1 MKKKLLLLI
10 MIGLVV
16 PLKSMAQTKYVQ
28 ITKFERNYTSLKAS
42 VTPVK
47 DNAGEEC
54 AMIRFWY
61 SGSDFI
67 IEPNMG
73 YLKKEDDPGE
83 TRMWVPKGTKRIT
96 IRHNDDMPLRN
107 YSIPMPIE
115 SKVAY
120 DAEIA
125 LVPEPPHRKSQVY
138 IGAGYNIMTLAGP
151 SILVGANLKR
161 HQIELGATYGL
172 KKSDDLFFYDANDNL
187 KAGYNYNAIRASLTY
202 GYEFPVSDIFFITPM
217 AGVSYLAYLG
227 SEASSST
234 KGTDYKNAN
243 ALSAGGGVRF
253 SLAFGKQFRLSI
265 TPEYQGAV
273 YKDKNCKLFSSY
285 DDTMKSWHTGFNLN
299 VGLMVYF

>member
-1 MKKKLLLLI
+1 MKRNLIILLALTLGFPMWI
-10 MIGLVV
+10 KAQEIKVTRFEQSRNSMIARMNQAFTLSGENCAVLRV
-16 PLKSMAQTKYVQ
+16 YV
-28 ITKFERNYTSLKAS
+28 KG
-42 VTPVK
+42 
-47 DNAGEEC
+47 DG
-54 AMIRFWY
+54 Y
-61 SGSDFI
+61 S
-67 IEPNMG
+67 IEPN
-73 YLKKEDDPGE
+73 LRSVKDSTLSGE
-83 TRMWVPKGTKRIT
+83 IRLWVPPGTTRLTVRRSGLKPLLGYQIP
-96 IRHNDDMPLRN
+96 IRVEAKTD
-107 YSIPMPIE
+107 
-115 SKVAY
+115 Y
-120 DAEIA
+120 DVET
-125 LVPEPPHRKSQVY
+125 LVPPPPSDNHVY
-138 IGAGYNIMTLAGP
+138 IGAGYKIMTLAGP
-151 SILVGANLKR
+151 SILVGANLNH

-172 KKSDDLFFYDANDNL
+172 KKSDDLYFYDANDNL

-202 GYEFPVSDIFFITPM
+202 GYEIPVSDFFYITPM

-265 TPEYQGAV
+265 TPEYQSAV